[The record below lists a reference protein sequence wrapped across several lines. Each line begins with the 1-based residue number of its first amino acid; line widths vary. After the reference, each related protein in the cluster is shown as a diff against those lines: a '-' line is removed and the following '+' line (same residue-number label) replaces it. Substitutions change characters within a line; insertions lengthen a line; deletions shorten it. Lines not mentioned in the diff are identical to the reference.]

1 MIPFPGIIKLRK
13 KILKTAWKNITIR
26 FTIVMIRPL
35 LVIIASFYNENFA
48 GQLGY
53 FFIVSAVITSS
64 LSFAYYKKY
73 MPDAVGKGITNV
85 INDVNRHTILA
96 TSIISILS
104 MILSIPLWVFFAFM
118 FEFYFHQIA
127 RIYLYRK
134 NFWLWGIFSILIPLL
149 FIVSYFIFLNLDLIL
164 EKYILLTV
172 FIISLI
178 YLAFSKL
185 KQLLSDIWS
194 NSILF
199 GISRKII
206 TQLDKLIIGYVLDP
220 SNFWIIAILYQISNA
235 GIVLFDTIVV
245 MPNKNKMVKNEFV
258 YDRIGF
264 LKINSFFTILS
275 FLFLLITCF
284 LISRENIIFLI
295 VFCTTISIR
304 IFNLNYFNLK
314 LEMFFWKYELFKIS
328 KILIGLTVIIFG
340 ISSMLL
346 YVLDDK
352 IGAIFSTIIY
362 IIFIAIITR
371 YIGNKVLV

>member
-1 MIPFPGIIKLRK
+1 
-13 KILKTAWKNITIR
+13 
-26 FTIVMIRPL
+26 
-35 LVIIASFYNENFA
+35 
-48 GQLGY
+48 
-53 FFIVSAVITSS
+53 
-64 LSFAYYKKY
+64 
-73 MPDAVGKGITNV
+73 
-85 INDVNRHTILA
+85 
-96 TSIISILS
+96 

>member
-104 MILSIPLWVFFAFM
+104 IILSIPLWVFFAFM